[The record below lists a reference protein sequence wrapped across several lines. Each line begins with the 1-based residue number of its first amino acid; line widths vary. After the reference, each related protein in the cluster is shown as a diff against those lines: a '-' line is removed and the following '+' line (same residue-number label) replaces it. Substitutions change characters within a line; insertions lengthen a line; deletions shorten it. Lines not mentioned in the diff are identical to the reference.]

1 MFIELVPVDDLKIP
15 VRVELGAI
23 LPVYS
28 EILRSSVVERPTVAD
43 PTSRVVLHGH
53 ELWHALQLLSAKRAP
68 VYWKDISEV
77 AIEGIAAEDLERAG
91 LEGPKLPPGGLKVE
105 LGEVP
110 RVRISLDELGIRR
123 DLDRDRL
130 KVYNDTLELLYKG
143 WPTPLVRLRST
154 CMGRRSVWAKPEFYN
169 PSSNSIKDR
178 IGWYTIKE
186 ALEEGELGEVL
197 YEATST
203 NAGTALAPIAN
214 VLGREARLYLPR
226 ARPEG

>member
-1 MFIELVPVDDLKIP
+1 M
-15 VRVELGAI
+15 
-23 LPVYS
+23 
-28 EILRSSVVERPTVAD
+28 
-43 PTSRVVLHGH
+43 
-53 ELWHALQLLSAKRAP
+53 
-68 VYWKDISEV
+68 
-77 AIEGIAAEDLERAG
+77 
-91 LEGPKLPPGGLKVE
+91 
-105 LGEVP
+105 
-110 RVRISLDELGIRR
+110 
-123 DLDRDRL
+123 
-130 KVYNDTLELLYKG
+130 YNDTLELLYKG

-154 CMGRRSVWAKPEFYN
+154 CTGRRSVWAKPEFYN